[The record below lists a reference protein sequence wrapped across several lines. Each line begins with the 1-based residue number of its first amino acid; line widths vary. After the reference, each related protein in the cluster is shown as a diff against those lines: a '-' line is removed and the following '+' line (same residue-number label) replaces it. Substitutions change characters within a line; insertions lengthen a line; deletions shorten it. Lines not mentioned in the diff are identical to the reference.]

1 MSLNNLVGGGA
12 DCGPVNP
19 LMGLTK
25 RFNEDRSTQQDRF
38 SGPQHAGPSARPG
51 RMGDFKEDM
60 VEEFFNQPQL
70 IGQRPPPG
78 VFKFGDMRSE
88 LENVMERQGPGMGI
102 FRGDDWAREFQ
113 AGPVPGR
120 MEDPN
125 MMRAFEEHFRGPV
138 GAPPADWQ
146 QEFLRQQPAQPMPQ
160 DFREFDQI
168 FAQHGGAQSQGP
180 EISEQDWAAQFAQAE
195 NVAVEDKGKGK
206 AVEVEPQSWEA
217 EFAQAEGINFGESED
232 AFMERFNEIW
242 QKHGDAGM
250 VEPKAW
256 EEEFDDYYPG
266 GSGNNDMT
274 GLFDPDPVTAPLQP
288 YTFEPDNPYLNHPDP
303 LAEGLRLWNEGGQ
316 LSAAALAFEAAAQK
330 DPNDARAWMLLGQ
343 VQAENEKEDPAIAAL
358 QRAVK
363 EDNGNLPALMS
374 LAVSYTNEGHD
385 LQAYST
391 LYRWLSTRYPD
402 IVAATPL
409 PDKASTSL
417 TPQDYHDR
425 ITNLFLQSAARSQQ
439 VDPDVQVGLGVL
451 FYNAGDYDKAVDCF
465 SSALSARPGDYVL
478 WNRLGATL
486 ANSGKSEEAIEA
498 YYKAL
503 EIKPAFVR
511 GRYNLGVSCI
521 NIGVYKE
528 AAEHLLGALSMH
540 VVGGDG
546 SATTA
551 HQRNISQNLWDTLR

>member
-1 MSLNNLVGGGA
+1 
-12 DCGPVNP
+12 
-19 LMGLTK
+19 
-25 RFNEDRSTQQDRF
+25 
-38 SGPQHAGPSARPG
+38 
-51 RMGDFKEDM
+51 
-60 VEEFFNQPQL
+60 
-70 IGQRPPPG
+70 
-78 VFKFGDMRSE
+78 
-88 LENVMERQGPGMGI
+88 
-102 FRGDDWAREFQ
+102 
-113 AGPVPGR
+113 
-120 MEDPN
+120 
-125 MMRAFEEHFRGPV
+125 
-138 GAPPADWQ
+138 
-146 QEFLRQQPAQPMPQ
+146 
-160 DFREFDQI
+160 
-168 FAQHGGAQSQGP
+168 
-180 EISEQDWAAQFAQAE
+180 
-195 NVAVEDKGKGK
+195 
-206 AVEVEPQSWEA
+206 
-217 EFAQAEGINFGESED
+217 
-232 AFMERFNEIW
+232 MERFNEVW
-242 QKHGDAGM
+242 QKASDPDEIRPGKGWD
-250 VEPKAW
+250 
-256 EEEFDDYYPG
+256 EEFDDYYPG
-266 GSGNNDMT
+266 GSGNDA
-274 GLFDPDPVTAPLQP
+274 LFDPDPVTAELKP

-303 LAEGLRLWNEGGQ
+303 LGEGLRLWNEGGQ
-316 LSAAALAFEAAAQK
+316 LSAAALAFEAAAQR

-363 EDNGNLPALMS
+363 EDNNNLPALMS

-391 LYRWLSTRYPD
+391 LYRWLSTRYPE
-402 IVAATPL
+402 IVNGSPL
-409 PDKASTSL
+409 PDKASATL

-425 ITNLFLQSAARSQQ
+425 ITNLFLQSAARSEQ

-503 EIKPAFVR
+503 EIKPSFVR

-546 SATTA
+546 SASTA
-551 HQRNISQNLWDTLR
+551 HQRNISQNLWDTLRRTFVMMERRDLSDMCHPGTDLHAFRTGEYPRRKLLSSVVTDSDSLTFFRVRVLSIRFQYYLGVAKTNVTSAT